1 MKFSIKDF
9 FSKCDQTRSFL
20 RIWSHL
26 LKKSLTKLHF
36 FVKCYLF
43 RCLIVLRS
51 FSNQFCDYKL
61 EARKSSLIFQAWN
74 LSGFSTISFK
84 GNQSMTF
91 SDSFWASGIK
101 LSTLFDKVAIA
112 SSSAKLRS
120 CASFMK
126 SNRSFIKT
134 LKSRGPRMDTG
145 K

>member
-9 FSKCDQTRSFL
+9 FSKCDQTCSFL

-26 LKKSLTKLHF
+26 LKKSLTKLYF

-91 SDSFWASGIK
+91 SDSFGLQE
-101 LSTLFDKVAIA
+101 LSYQHYLTRLQ
-112 SSSAKLRS
+112 LR
-120 CASFMK
+120 CRRQNLGAV
-126 SNRSFIKT
+126 R
-134 LKSRGPRMDTG
+134 LL
-145 K
+145 